1 MANHALKNRD
11 NGLWCKPPRHLPTL
25 VRVTYLD
32 VTGVITSRRLSSE
45 SVLSL
50 FNENPLFI
58 AVLR

>member
-32 VTGVITSRRLSSE
+32 VTGVITSRRLSSK
-45 SVLSL
+45 VCYRFLTKTRFL
-50 FNENPLFI
+50 
-58 AVLR
+58 